1 MSRRRTASLA
11 VLLAALVALAGMQA
25 GTVLA
30 QNSDRKVL
38 EWKTMV
44 GVPPAFT
51 STAMPQLNIRGILG
65 GGVPWTLTSAKGKLR
80 ANGRLLIEVD
90 GLVLA
95 TTLSNPAAAFRATVS
110 CLTDTGA
117 TMNVSTVDTFPAT
130 TGLASAGGGDATD
143 RDAPAAPAS
152 VHRADRVRH
161 QHGRLLVRQSPAAEP
176 PCLTRT
182 ESRTAGSGGPG
193 RPPAWAPSVLR

>member
-11 VLLAALVALAGMQA
+11 ALLAALVALTGMQA

-30 QNSDRKVL
+30 QDSERKIL

-44 GVPPAFT
+44 GVPLAFT
-51 STAMPQLNIRGILG
+51 GTAMPQLNIRGIVG
-65 GGVPWTLTSAKGKLR
+65 GGVPWTLTAAKGRLKQ
-80 ANGRLLIEVD
+80 NGRLVIEVD

-130 TGLASAGGGDATD
+130 TGLASAGGGDARIET
-143 RDAPAAPAS
+143 RLELPHPCIAPIVFVTSTGGSWFAS
-152 VHRADRVRH
+152 
-161 QHGRLLVRQSPAAEP
+161 
-176 PCLTRT
+176 T
-182 ESRTAGSGGPG
+182 GG
-193 RPPAWAPSVLR
+193 

>member
-11 VLLAALVALAGMQA
+11 ALLAALVALAGMQA
-25 GTVLA
+25 GSVLA
-30 QNSDRKVL
+30 GDAAPKML

-44 GVPPAFT
+44 GVP
-51 STAMPQLNIRGILG
+51 TALTGTQMPIRGING
-65 GGVPWTLTSAKGKLR
+65 GGVPWTLTSAKGLLRTDGKLE
-80 ANGRLLIEVD
+80 IKVD

-130 TGLASAGGGDATD
+130 TGLATAGGGNARIET
-143 RDAPAAPAS
+143 RLELPRPCIAPIVFVTSTGGSWFAS
-152 VHRADRVRH
+152 
-161 QHGRLLVRQSPAAEP
+161 
-176 PCLTRT
+176 T
-182 ESRTAGSGGPG
+182 GG
-193 RPPAWAPSVLR
+193 